1 MTLVKGKEYRRDI
14 DGLRGYAVL
23 AVIFYHALPLVFPGG
38 FIGVDIFFVI
48 SGFLITK
55 IISQSLATSKFSFL
69 DFYVNRI
76 VRLAPA
82 LLITLTIVIIV
93 GGIILL
99 PDEYEQLGRH
109 LFGGAAFIENF
120 ILYKEVSYF
129 DTSSERK
136 ILLHLWSLGVEEQFY
151 LIWPLIIWL
160 AFFKRISL
168 GKISLIIFIGSLFY
182 GIWRIKLNPEAA
194 FYLPQARIW
203 EMMVGASLVSLEKI
217 KINIIHKWG
226 AIVSLIIMIFSI
238 AYINKSFEYPGW
250 AVFFPVMTAFLLIW
264 TSSDAIGKNLFFN
277 NRVIVFFGLISYPLY
292 LYHWPALAFI
302 RILGFDDPFIRVVV
316 IILCIP
322 FSWLT
327 YRYIEKNFRL
337 HLNKISVA
345 KFLGLGL
352 FIIGGIGLTI
362 WQNKGFPERHPELL
376 KISTALQWGYPG
388 NLEEFKFKEGSF
400 RQQKSNN
407 SETVLFLGDSNV
419 EQYYPRVDA
428 LIQTHPK
435 IAKSVIFSALGC
447 SPIPNVSGINR
458 GHCQKQLSLAADLV
472 IEQRNIKTVVMTA
485 FWPNYLSDAA
495 RFYFID
501 NGVKR
506 PIAVGNTAY
515 KMALDNLSEYIQK
528 IKKEN
533 VDVILIL
540 NIPSGQKL
548 DPKML
553 VERSILL
560 PYLSLKKEFSM
571 SESEMNPEY
580 AVIKQDLISI
590 AKNNNIQYIDPI
602 NYLCSK
608 GNCSSVDKSGMPIYR
623 DHAHLSPEFMRH
635 VGLKFIDD
643 IVFGRSKR

>member
-1 MTLVKGKEYRRDI
+1 MTLLKEVDYRKDI

-23 AVIFYHALPLVFPGG
+23 AVIFYHALPSVFPGG

-55 IISQSLATSKFSFL
+55 IISSSLAASEFSFL
-69 DFYVNRI
+69 DFYAKRM

-82 LLITLTIVIIV
+82 LLITLTIVMII
-93 GGIILL
+93 GWLILL

-129 DTSSERK
+129 DISSERK
-136 ILLHLWSLGVEEQFY
+136 ILLHLWSLAIEEQFY
-151 LIWPLIIWL
+151 LIWPLIIFL

-168 GKISLIIFIGSLFY
+168 RKISIIILLGSLLY
-182 GIWRIKLNPEAA
+182 GIWRIRLDPEAA
-194 FYLPQARIW
+194 FYFPQARIW
-203 EMMVGASLVSLEKI
+203 EMMVGAFLAANEKI
-217 KINIIHKWG
+217 TIKMVQKWG
-226 AIVSLIIMIFSI
+226 AVASLIIIILCI
-238 AYINKSFEYPGW
+238 AYINRGFSYPGW
-250 AVFFPVMTAFLLIW
+250 AVFLPVIAAFLLIY
-264 TSSDAIGKNLFFN
+264 TPSDAIGKDILFS
-277 NRVIVFFGLISYPLY
+277 NRLIVFFGLISYPLY

-302 RILGFDDPFIRVVV
+302 RVMGFDDSFNRIVV

-327 YRYIEKNFRL
+327 YLYIEKNFRL
-337 HLNKISVA
+337 HLNKISMA

-352 FIIGGIGLTI
+352 LIMGGIGLTI
-362 WQNKGFPERHPELL
+362 WQNKGFPERHPELS

-388 NLEEFKFKEGSF
+388 NLEEFNFKEGSF

-428 LIQTHPK
+428 LIQAHPK
-435 IAKSVIFSALGC
+435 IARSVIFSALGC

-472 IEQRNIKTVVMTA
+472 REQRNIKTVVMTA
-485 FWPNYLSDAA
+485 FWPNYLSDVAN
-495 RFYFID
+495 FYYID

-506 PIAVGNTAY
+506 PIAVGNLAY
-515 KMALDNLSEYIQK
+515 KMALDNLSEYIQNL
-528 IKKEN
+528 KKEN
-533 VDVILIL
+533 IDVILIL

-553 VERSILL
+553 VERSIFP

-571 SESEMNPEY
+571 SESEINPEY
-580 AVIKQDLISI
+580 AVIKQDLILI
-590 AKNNNIQYIDPI
+590 ARNSNIQYIDPI
-602 NYLCSK
+602 NYLCSE
-608 GNCSSVDKSGMPIYR
+608 GYCSSVDKLGMPIYR
-623 DHAHLSPEFMRH
+623 DYAHLSPEFMRH

-643 IVFGRSKR
+643 IVLGSPKR

>member
-1 MTLVKGKEYRRDI
+1 MTLLKGVDYRKDI

-23 AVIFYHALPLVFPGG
+23 AVIFYHALPSVFPGG
-38 FIGVDIFFVI
+38 FIGVDVFFVI

-55 IISQSLATSKFSFL
+55 IISRALAASEFSFL
-69 DFYVNRI
+69 DFYAKRM

-82 LLITLTIVIIV
+82 LLITLTIVMII
-93 GGIILL
+93 GWLILL

-109 LFGGAAFIENF
+109 LFGGATFIENF

-129 DTSSERK
+129 DISSERK
-136 ILLHLWSLGVEEQFY
+136 ILLHLWSLAIEEQFY
-151 LIWPLIIWL
+151 LIWPLIIFL

-168 GKISLIIFIGSLFY
+168 RKISIIILLGSLSY
-182 GIWRIKLNPEAA
+182 GIWRIRLNPEAA
-194 FYLPQARIW
+194 FYFPQARIW
-203 EMMVGASLVSLEKI
+203 EMMVGAFLAVNEKI
-217 KINIIHKWG
+217 TIKMVQKWG
-226 AIVSLIIMIFSI
+226 AVASLIIMIICI
-238 AYINKSFEYPGW
+238 AYINRGFSYPGW
-250 AVFFPVMTAFLLIW
+250 AVFLPVIAAFLLIY
-264 TSSDAIGKNLFFN
+264 TPSDAIGKDILFS
-277 NRVIVFFGLISYPLY
+277 NRLIVFFGLISYPLY

-302 RILGFDDPFIRVVV
+302 RVLGFDDQFNRIIV

-322 FSWLT
+322 FSWFT
-327 YRYIEKNFRL
+327 YRYIEKNFRS
-337 HLNKISVA
+337 HFNKISLA

-352 FIIGGIGLTI
+352 LITGGIGLTI
-362 WQNKGFPERHPELL
+362 WQNKGFPERHPELS
-376 KISTALQWGYPG
+376 KISSALQWGYPG
-388 NLEEFKFKEGSF
+388 NLKEFKFKEGSF

-428 LIQTHPK
+428 LIQAHPK

-495 RFYFID
+495 KFYFID

-506 PIAVGNTAY
+506 PIAVGNIAY

-553 VERSILL
+553 VERSIFP
-560 PYLSLKKEFSM
+560 PYLSLKKEFGM
-571 SESEMNPEY
+571 RESEINPEY
-580 AVIKQDLISI
+580 AVIKQDLILI
-590 AKNNNIQYIDPI
+590 AKKSNIQYIDPI
-602 NYLCSK
+602 NYLCLDE
-608 GNCSSVDKSGMPIYR
+608 NCSSVDKSGMPIYR

-635 VGLKFIDD
+635 VGLKYIDD
-643 IVFGRSKR
+643 IVLGSPKR